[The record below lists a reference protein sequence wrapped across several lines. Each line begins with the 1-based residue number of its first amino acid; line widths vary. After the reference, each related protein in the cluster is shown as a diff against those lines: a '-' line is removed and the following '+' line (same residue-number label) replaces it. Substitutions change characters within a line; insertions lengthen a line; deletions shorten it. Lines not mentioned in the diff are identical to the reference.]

1 MEAMSPA
8 VGIKG
13 SPMEAASPAVGMAHD
28 AANALAALLSLEGA
42 SLTEFF
48 AKRSCAPLVTTCC
61 RGADKALASALY
73 ADGQRRLA
81 ALEPMARFSLFLALV
96 RWVEVDAR
104 KALGDDE
111 AWRACGDACVQVDAR
126 KALGDDEAW
135 RACGDACV
143 HFFAF
148 LTGGADDGEVTALG
162 SLCAA
167 RDDAAVFG
175 KTAYCA
181 AVALHWRESLAHA
194 ALVDKGEKLA
204 SPREGRDYLLGR
216 MDGLSDV
223 ESMAFDFAGIVARTG
238 FTVTSARVDGDYLA
252 VKIAQVRVTD
262 VRAHDPMV
270 ACVVCCDSL
279 PHSDMARL
287 VPCGHAGCCAA
298 CAAKLGECPE
308 CRAPIEAVHR
318 DADLHEDIHG
328 GAPVLLDYKAA
339 ILHASVLAVEMRR
352 VKDERPDAATRE
364 CIRFDL
370 VEGDVTITG
379 RVTVADALTLGRQNV
394 SMVTMQTRLASCES
408 ERDRMKVLQELNPL
422 RTVHVQQR
430 VAGKRKCQLKQC
442 DTLES
447 DDHKFL
453 RCARCK
459 DAAYCSKECQRLD
472 WSLVGNHKRMC
483 GTVPV
488 GSGTS

>member
-1 MEAMSPA
+1 
-8 VGIKG
+8 
-13 SPMEAASPAVGMAHD
+13 MEAASPAVGMAHD

-111 AWRACGDACVQVDAR
+111 AWRACGDACV
-126 KALGDDEAW
+126 
-135 RACGDACV
+135 

-223 ESMAFDFAGIVARTG
+223 ESMVFDYAGIVARTG
-238 FTVTSARVDGDYLA
+238 FTLTSAR
-252 VKIAQVRVTD
+252 
-262 VRAHDPMV
+262 
-270 ACVVCCDSL
+270 
-279 PHSDMARL
+279 
-287 VPCGHAGCCAA
+287 
-298 CAAKLGECPE
+298 
-308 CRAPIEAVHR
+308 
-318 DADLHEDIHG
+318 
-328 GAPVLLDYKAA
+328 
-339 ILHASVLAVEMRR
+339 AST
-352 VKDERPDAATRE
+352 AT
-364 CIRFDL
+364 
-370 VEGDVTITG
+370 TW
-379 RVTVADALTLGRQNV
+379 
-394 SMVTMQTRLASCES
+394 
-408 ERDRMKVLQELNPL
+408 P
-422 RTVHVQQR
+422 
-430 VAGKRKCQLKQC
+430 
-442 DTLES
+442 
-447 DDHKFL
+447 
-453 RCARCK
+453 
-459 DAAYCSKECQRLD
+459 
-472 WSLVGNHKRMC
+472 
-483 GTVPV
+483 
-488 GSGTS
+488 

>member
-1 MEAMSPA
+1 M
-8 VGIKG
+8 V
-13 SPMEAASPAVGMAHD
+13 EAASPAVGMAHD
-28 AANALAALLSLEGA
+28 AANALAALLDLEGA

-111 AWRACGDACVQVDAR
+111 AWRACGDACVHFFASLAGGADGEAT
-126 KALGDDEAW
+126 ALGDLCAARD
-135 RACGDACV
+135 DAAV
-143 HFFAF
+143 FGK
-148 LTGGADDGEVTALG
+148 TDDGEVNALG
-162 SLCAA
+162 DLCAA

-175 KTAYCA
+175 KTAYAA
-181 AVALHWRESLAHA
+181 AVALHWSESLAHA

-223 ESMAFDFAGIVARTG
+223 ESMVFDFAGVVARAG

-252 VKIAQVRVTD
+252 VKLAQVRVTD

-339 ILHASVLAVEMRR
+339 ILHASVLAMEMRR

-364 CIRFDL
+364 FVRFD
-370 VEGDVTITG
+370 VSEGDVTTTA

-408 ERDRMKVLQELNPL
+408 ERDRMKVLRELDPL
-422 RTVHVQQR
+422 RTVHVRQR

-447 DDHKFL
+447 DDRKFL

-472 WSLVGNHKRMC
+472 WSLVGNHRRVC
-483 GTVPV
+483 GAVPA
-488 GSGTS
+488 GNGTS